1 MRKQATLRL
10 AMGVCLLF
18 GMAGI
23 SAAVGA
29 PDKLKILILCT
40 GNSARSQMT
49 EGVLRSLNPK
59 LDVHSAGTKPAP
71 KVNPFA
77 VQAMKEIG
85 LDISAAKPKAVE
97 QYIGQDFDFVVTVCD
112 DADKNCPRF
121 SGKVGKRL
129 HIGFPDPA
137 KATGTDAEKLAV
149 FRKVRDD
156 IRTRFGALYQSEL
169 SPALAGA
176 KLKTNQQMIEKERSK

>member
-1 MRKQATLRL
+1 MSVQATMWLVI
-10 AMGVCLLF
+10 GVCLLF
-18 GMAGI
+18 GTAGI
-23 SAAVGA
+23 SAAAGG

-71 KVNPFA
+71 RVNPFA

-112 DADKNCPRF
+112 DADKDCPRF

-149 FRKVRDD
+149 FREVRDD
-156 IRTRFGALYQSEL
+156 IRTRFGGFYQTEL
-169 SPALAGA
+169 APALAGA
-176 KLKTNQQMIEKERSK
+176 KRK